1 LKKRLGTFTLG
12 WLAAMLTLLYIAG
25 GAFAAPSAST
35 YSDSAAKAL
44 TWIGTQQAADG
55 SFAGFGA
62 GSTVDAVLAVIAAN
76 RDPTTYANGGANA
89 VTFLQ
94 SNAGAISKTAGG
106 AGKLLVAVSALGQN
120 GKSFGGVDL
129 VGAISATYGISAT
142 GRYGPDALGH
152 AFAILGL
159 HSAGEPVP
167 ADAVTQLESLQA
179 SDGGWAFTGDTTP
192 GAADTNTTAVAVQA
206 LIAAGATGS
215 TLDKAAAYLAGQQND
230 DGGWPYQKGGSF
242 GSESDVNSTAYVVQ
256 AMLALKNAALAEAG
270 QSYMV
275 SLQNPSGAFPY
286 QKSQPD
292 DNPGATYQAIAALL
306 GATMITPKPAAVGSA
321 PPPTSVPVATAVSN
335 PAAPTPVGPGMP
347 ITGAGSDWLP
357 IAALVLAAF
366 ALSATGL
373 AISKSTTK

>member
-1 LKKRLGTFTLG
+1 LNKRPGTFILA
-12 WLAAMLTLLYIAG
+12 WLAAMLALLSMAG
-25 GAFAAPSAST
+25 GVFAAPSASPYT
-35 YSDSAAKAL
+35 DSASMAL
-44 TWIGTQQAADG
+44 KWIGTQQSPDG

-62 GSTVDAVLAVIAAN
+62 GSTVDAVLSIVAA
-76 RDPTTYANGGANA
+76 GGHADSFAHGYNA
-89 VTFLQ
+89 VAFLQ
-94 SNAGAISKTAGG
+94 NNAGAIAKTAGG

-129 VGAISATYGISAT
+129 VGAINATYGISAT

-159 HSAGEPVP
+159 HAAGEPVP

-179 SDGGWAFTGDTTP
+179 SDGGWAFTGDTSP

-206 LIAAGATGS
+206 LLAAGATGS
-215 TLDKAAAYLAGQQND
+215 TLDKAAAYLAGQQNA
-230 DGGWPYQKGGSF
+230 DGGWPYQKGGQF

-270 QSYMV
+270 QSYIV

-292 DNPGATYQAIAALL
+292 DNPGATYQAITALL
-306 GATMITPKPAAVGSA
+306 GATMTTPKPAAGVS
-321 PPPTSVPVATAVSN
+321 PATAVSN
-335 PAAPTPVGPGMP
+335 PAAPTPVTPGMP
-347 ITGAGSDWLP
+347 TTGVGADWLF

-366 ALSATGL
+366 ALSAAGL
-373 AISKSTTK
+373 AIRRSATK